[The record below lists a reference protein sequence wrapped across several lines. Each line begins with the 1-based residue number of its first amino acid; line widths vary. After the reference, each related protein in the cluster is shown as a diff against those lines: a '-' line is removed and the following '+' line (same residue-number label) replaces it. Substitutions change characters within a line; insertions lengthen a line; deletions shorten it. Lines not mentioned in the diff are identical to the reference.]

1 MFKITS
7 VWQTDIYLL
16 LVAIS
21 HEGVTSL
28 CVLDNADMNKHGQW
42 RHDND
47 SIKRRSSVS
56 KKQILLK
63 NKKKK
68 QKPTAMNQ
76 TADKKM
82 NKCPQTNNVKT
93 LSSPTGCAPA
103 SPDPTT

>member
-21 HEGVTSL
+21 HEGVTSM
-28 CVLDNADMNKHGQW
+28 CVLDNTDMNKHGQW

-63 NKKKK
+63 KKTKTHSYWLNCWQKK
-68 QKPTAMNQ
+68 LTNVLKQ
-76 TADKKM
+76 TM
-82 NKCPQTNNVKT
+82 
-93 LSSPTGCAPA
+93 
-103 SPDPTT
+103 